1 MKTTAL
7 STLVVDDE
15 ANIRLFLRLAL
26 EKAGHSVVEA
36 EDGARAL
43 ETIRETRFDVVVL
56 DLNLGGKIDGLRV
69 LEGVRWRWPETI
81 AIILTGQCTLES
93 SLAAIREGVD
103 GYLLKPVDDHELL
116 QTIEDAMRRL
126 QMRSKE
132 ASPNPVAPAA
142 PLVAG
147 DLRLD
152 PALYRLYLHGRAVE
166 LTLHEYHLM
175 RCLISNPDR
184 VVTVREL
191 VRAVQQFEPESE
203 VEARE
208 IIKWYIHRLRK
219 KIEPDMG
226 HPRYLLNV
234 RGIGYRLGG

>member
-1 MKTTAL
+1 MKTTSL
-7 STLVVDDE
+7 RTLVVDDE
-15 ANIRLFLRLAL
+15 TNIRLFYRLAL
-26 EKAGHSVVEA
+26 EKAGHTVVEA
-36 EDGARAL
+36 ENGVQAL
-43 ETIRETRFDVVVL
+43 ELIRESCFDVAVL
-56 DLNLGGKIDGLRV
+56 DLNLGGKIDGQRV
-69 LEGVRWRWPETI
+69 LEGIRWRWPETI
-81 AIILTGQCTLES
+81 VIILTGYGTLQS

-116 QTIEDAMRRL
+116 QTIEDARQRMQR
-126 QMRSKE
+126 RSKE
-132 ASPNPVAPAA
+132 TASNPVAPAA

-147 DLRLD
+147 DLSLD
-152 PALYRLYLHGRAVE
+152 PALYRLYLHGQTVE
-166 LTLHEYHLM
+166 LSLHEYRLM
-175 RCLISNPDR
+175 HCLISNPGR

-219 KIEPDMG
+219 KIEPDMR
-226 HPRYLLNV
+226 HPHYLLNV

>member
-1 MKTTAL
+1 MKMPAL
-7 STLVVDDE
+7 NTLVVDDE
-15 ANIRLFLRLAL
+15 PNIRLFLRLVL
-26 EKAGHSVVEA
+26 EKAGHTVAEA
-36 EDGARAL
+36 EDGAEAL
-43 ETIRETRFDVVVL
+43 DIIRETCFDVVLL

-81 AIILTGQCTLES
+81 AIILTGNGTLES

-116 QTIEDAMRRL
+116 QTIEDAMGRL
-126 QMRSKE
+126 QLRRKE
-132 ASPNPVAPAA
+132 AAPGPVAPTA
-142 PLVAG
+142 PLVVG
-147 DLRLD
+147 DLSLD
-152 PALYRLYLHGRAVE
+152 PALYRLYLHGQAVE
-166 LTLHEYHLM
+166 LTLHEYQLM
-175 RCLISNPDR
+175 HCLISNPDR

-219 KIEPDMG
+219 KIEPDMD